1 MKTLLAL
8 TLLAALVPAAPPPPT
23 IVYLSSPVAVWT
35 GGALYELEGVR
46 PLYPAPLLCAASPCA
61 VREGMVV
68 STDGLTGVVVE
79 ARRGVALPWV
89 GR

>member
-1 MKTLLAL
+1 M
-8 TLLAALVPAAPPPPT
+8 AAPPPPT
-23 IVYLSSPVAVWT
+23 IIYLEPPVAVFV
-35 GGALYELEGVR
+35 GSLYAIEGVR
-46 PLYPAPLLCAASPCA
+46 PLFAAPLLCERSPCA